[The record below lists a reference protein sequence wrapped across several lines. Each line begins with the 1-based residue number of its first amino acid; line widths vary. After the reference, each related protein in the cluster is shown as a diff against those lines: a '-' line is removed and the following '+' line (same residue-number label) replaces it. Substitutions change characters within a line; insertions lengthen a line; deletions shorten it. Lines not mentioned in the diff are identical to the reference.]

1 MAEKVAGVYID
12 IDARFANLES
22 SLAKAQRELAG
33 FQSGTKR
40 AANDVE
46 NSMNRVSRSMQ
57 RTGVDTRMLGYQ
69 LNDVGTQLA
78 SGTSPFLILAQQGPQ
93 MAMAMERAKGALG
106 TFAGFMTGPWGAAMT
121 IGLTLAGP
129 YIAKMFGIGDAADKA
144 KPKVVGLAAAIERLN
159 NAQSKPQQQDLID
172 LQGSVDL
179 SKRIADGMRDRI
191 ARAEAYKVPQSTSI
205 NRAFEV
211 KSRARSLAKLKSDLA
226 ALESTISEQE
236 GLVNA
241 TRIRVENYNR
251 MDQSRD
257 AFREAQRDAKAAASA
272 AAKDAKAAAADAARI
287 TDAYTAT
294 LGAMQQQAQLEQMR
308 RNGQEYAAAMLE
320 ARWTIERQFPGL
332 DRARLDTLID
342 QNQALARQ
350 KVYAEDI
357 ASIMARAPTMESAFQ
372 DFNDRMSA
380 SAQPTL
386 IKAMKDM
393 GILMP
398 EIERDLGK
406 RTKTIAQSWEDMSH
420 RIIGSMNDV
429 VSGLRGGGFLQ
440 TLQGALDIF
449 MQLAGLGVFGSS
461 VQTTVNTGV
470 KGARASGGPVT
481 GGASYLVGERGPEL
495 FTPGASGFITPNNRL
510 MAANDHV
517 TSAGGGMAIR
527 IEPSPY
533 FDAVVDQRAG
543 NVAAPMAVRAGV
555 AGADMAQRNIGR
567 QRRNRIP

>member
-1 MAEKVAGVYID
+1 MAEKIAGVYID

-69 LNDVGTQLA
+69 LNDVGAQLA

-93 MAMAMERAKGALG
+93 MAMAMERANGAVGL
-106 TFAGFMTGPWGAAMT
+106 FARAMTGPWGAALS
-121 IGLTLAGP
+121 IGAVLAGP
-129 YIAKMFGIGDAADKA
+129 YIAKLFGIGDAADGA

-205 NRAFEV
+205 NRSFEV

-236 GLVNA
+236 GLANA

-257 AFREAQRDAKAAASA
+257 SFRDAQR
-272 AAKDAKAAAADAARI
+272 AAKDAAKDAANAAKAAAADAARI
-287 TDAYTAT
+287 TAAYTST
-294 LGAMQQQAQLEQMR
+294 LGAMQQQVQLEQMR
-308 RNGQEYAAAMLE
+308 RNGDEYAAAMLE
-320 ARWTIERQFPGL
+320 ARWNIERQFPEL
-332 DRARLDTLID
+332 DRGRLDTLID

-357 ASIMARAPTMESAFQ
+357 ASIMARAPTMEGAFQ
-372 DFNDRMSA
+372 DFNDRMNA

-398 EIERDLGK
+398 EIERDIGK

-429 VSGLRGGGFLQ
+429 VSGIRGGGFLQ

-449 MQLAGLGVFGSS
+449 MQLASLGVFGSS
-461 VQTTVNTGV
+461 MQTTANEGV

-517 TSAGGGMAIR
+517 TGAGGGSVVQIV
-527 IEPSPY
+527 PSPY
-533 FDAVVDQRAG
+533 FDAVVDQRAS